1 MWPRVARAG
10 RLDRVGFA
18 PHMIKD
24 KCTAIINDDQCD
36 YTREQGM
43 TSRPMRVDEM
53 SAPGGM

>member
-1 MWPRVARAG
+1 
-10 RLDRVGFA
+10 
-18 PHMIKD
+18 MIKD
-24 KCTAIINDDQCD
+24 KCAAIINDDQCD